1 MSDGDVSMGKP
12 LEKQKKRRGAGC
24 LRWSGRA
31 ALGILALLLVLLVVG
46 AIYQAI
52 ASARDAKAYKPLD
65 QMVDV
70 NGIQMRLDCRGSG
83 SPTVVLEAGGQ
94 SSSIVWV
101 RIQDEVAKFTRVCS
115 YDRAGYGWS
124 DTVHEAMLPQ
134 QVAEMLHDLL
144 ENGGEGPPYLMVGHS
159 FGGIYV
165 RILTA
170 EYPNDVVGMV
180 LVDSSHENQN
190 QQAPPE
196 LAESPEYIKL
206 QKAGA
211 ASLQILQVVAP
222 IGVLRAF
229 KLMDPGVA
237 SLQLPDQEKGPALAE
252 MYRTSFI
259 GAYVRESDMM
269 ATYSGQPKKLGDIP
283 LIVLSQKMDL
293 TDVQKMFE
301 PYPPA
306 IQSLLT
312 TEVMQRVADTNN
324 ENHNELAALSTRG
337 KRIIVEGSGHF
348 IQLDKPQVV
357 IDAIREVFGQVAE

>member
-1 MSDGDVSMGKP
+1 MSNANVEVGK
-12 LEKQKKRRGAGC
+12 KSKGAGC
-24 LRWSGRA
+24 LRWLGRV
-31 ALGILALLLVLLVVG
+31 ALGGVILLLGLAAIG

-52 ASARDAKAYKPLD
+52 ASVRDAKAYKPVN

-70 NGIQMRLDCRGSG
+70 NGIQMRLNCRGSG
-83 SPTVVLEAGGQ
+83 SPTVVLEAGAG
-94 SSSIVWV
+94 SSSSVWV

-115 YDRAGYGWS
+115 YDRPGYGWS
-124 DTVHEAMLPQ
+124 DP
-134 QVAEMLHDLL
+134 VAEALNPQKVAELLHTLL
-144 ENGGEGPPYLMVGHS
+144 EKGGEQPPYLMVGHS
-159 FGGIYV
+159 LGGVYV
-165 RILTA
+165 RTFA
-170 EYPNDVVGMV
+170 AQYPDEVVGMV

-196 LAESPEYIKL
+196 IAKSPEYIKL

-211 ASLQILQVVAP
+211 TSLQILQITAP

-229 KLMDPGVA
+229 KLMDPAVA
-237 SLQLPDQEKGPALAE
+237 SLQLPDQEKGSALAE

-283 LIVLSQKMDL
+283 LIVLSQKMDVM
-293 TDVQKMFE
+293 DVQKMFE

-312 TEVMQRVADTNN
+312 TEVMQQVADTNN
-324 ENHNELAALSTRG
+324 ENQNELAGLSTRG
-337 KRIIVEGSGHF
+337 KRIIVEESGHF

-357 IDAIREVFGQVAE
+357 IDAIREVFGQAAR

>member
-1 MSDGDVSMGKP
+1 MEV
-12 LEKQKKRRGAGC
+12 EKKNKGAGC
-24 LRWSGRA
+24 FRWLGRV
-31 ALGILALLLVLLVVG
+31 ALGFLILLLVLMATG
-46 AIYQAI
+46 AIYQAV
-52 ASARDAKAYKPLD
+52 ANARDAKTYKPVD

-83 SPTVVLEAGGQ
+83 SPTVVLEAGAQ
-94 SSSIVWV
+94 SSSIYWV
-101 RIQDEVAKFTRVCS
+101 RIQDDVAEFTRVCS

-124 DTVHEAMLPQ
+124 DTVHETMLPQ
-134 QVAEMLHDLL
+134 QVAERLHALL
-144 ENGGEGPPYLMVGHS
+144 EKGGEKPPYLMVGHS
-159 FGGIYV
+159 FGGIYIRTFTV
-165 RILTA
+165 K
-170 EYPNDVVGMV
+170 YPDEVVGMV

-190 QQAPPE
+190 QQVPPE
-196 LAESPEYIKL
+196 IAESPEWIKL

-211 ASLQILQVVAP
+211 TSLRILQIAAP

-229 KLMDPGVA
+229 KLMDPAVA

-252 MYRTSFI
+252 MYRTSFV
-259 GAYVRESDMM
+259 GAYARESNMT
-269 ATYSGQPKKLGDIP
+269 ATYSGQPRKLGDIP
-283 LIVLSQKMDL
+283 LIVLSQKMDV

-306 IQSLLT
+306 IRSLLT
-312 TEVMQRVADTNN
+312 MEVMQRVADTNN

-357 IDAIREVFGQVAE
+357 IDAIQEVFDQITK